1 MIRRP
6 PRSTLFPYTTLFRS
20 KVLISGGTS
29 GGQLVTSA
37 EVYDPVTGAFQPV
50 DSPGTARRLFGV
62 SFFEVPYTGILLAS
76 GGLDSAETPLA
87 SSAGLFYAT
96 LRTATSHYAPGDTVT
111 LMGDGWWPPQH
122 ATIPI

>member
-50 DSPGTARRLFGV
+50 DSPGTARRLFGA
-62 SFFEVPYTGILLAS
+62 SFFELPYTGILLAT
-76 GGLDSAETPLA
+76 GGLDNSETPLA
-87 SSAGLFYAT
+87 SPEAFDYPTFRSDQLTYAAGA
-96 LRTATSHYAPGDTVT
+96 TVT
-111 LMGDGWWPPQH
+111 LMAVGGQPVP
-122 ATIPI
+122 

>member
-50 DSPGTARRLFGV
+50 DSPGTARRLFGA
-62 SFFEVPYTGILLAS
+62 SFFEGPYTGMLLATRS
-76 GGLDSAETPLA
+76 EEHTPELQSQA
-87 SSAGLFYAT
+87 NLGCRL
-96 LRTATSHYAPGDTVT
+96 LLEKKKHK
-111 LMGDGWWPPQH
+111 
-122 ATIPI
+122 